1 MKLLTIAASFRLQRS
16 DRSMDNRSDIW
27 RGVDAIK
34 ARFIDLS
41 DKVWGTPE
49 VCYTE
54 ARSAAEHL
62 AELKHQGFRITENVA
77 GIPTALMGEW
87 GEGGPVIA
95 FLGEYDA
102 LPGLSQEAGVAEHRP
117 VETGGHGHGCGHNL
131 LGSAALLAA
140 TAVKDWLAEHKVQ
153 GRVRYYGCPAEEGGA
168 AKAFMVRSGA
178 FADADIAVTWHPH
191 SFWEVAVTPSL
202 ANTRADFIFTGRT
215 SHAAASPHLGRSA
228 LDAVELMNVGVNYMR
243 EHMPSDARVHY
254 ALLDTG
260 GIAPN
265 VVQAHARVRYS
276 IRARDLPGMTELVE
290 RASTEMRRGRGMRG
304 AAGEDEIGARVRER
318 RRDRDFPEAV
328 RVPGHGDIGIGERAR
343 AHHEGLGR
351 AAFLGGT
358 AVIADA
364 AGHLVLGKPVLHGGG
379 GEQRRRAQQIVA
391 AAMAVTAGLDRPVLG
406 NAGLLAEAGQGV
418 IFAEERDD
426 GAALAP
432 FAHQRGRNAGQVL
445 GDAETLVLKLSQMLG
460 GGARL
465 GVAHLRRSPDLVAP
479 VDETRL
485 DRVTATPNV
494 TTVVHAPVRSSQV
507 KTKRQWLPASRWP
520 A

>member
-1 MKLLTIAASFRLQRS
+1 
-16 DRSMDNRSDIW
+16 MDNRSEIW

-34 ARFIDLS
+34 TRFIELS
-41 DKVWGTPE
+41 DRVWGMPE

-62 AELKHQGFRITENVA
+62 AELKHQGFRITEKVA

-87 GEGGPVIA
+87 GMGGPVIA

-102 LPGLSQEAGVAEHRP
+102 LPGLSQEAGIAEHRP
-117 VETGGHGHGCGHNL
+117 VESNGHGHGCGHNL

-140 TAVKDWLAEHKVQ
+140 TAVKDWLAANKIP

-178 FADADIAVTWHPH
+178 FEDADIAITWHPS
-191 SFWEVAVTPSL
+191 SFWEVVMTPSL

-276 IRARDLPGMTELVE
+276 IRARDLPGMNELV
-290 RASTEMRRGRGMRG
+290 GR
-304 AAGEDEIGARVRER
+304 V
-318 RRDRDFPEAV
+318 
-328 RVPGHGDIGIGERAR
+328 HK
-343 AHHEGLGR
+343 
-351 AAFLGGT
+351 
-358 AVIADA
+358 IA
-364 AGHLVLGKPVLHGGG
+364 
-379 GEQRRRAQQIVA
+379 Q
-391 AAMAVTAGLDRPVLG
+391 
-406 NAGLLAEAGQGV
+406 
-418 IFAEERDD
+418 
-426 GAALAP
+426 GAALMTETKVEMKIISAVSNILP
-432 FAHQRGRNAGQVL
+432 NTPLEEALYGIMEELGPPHFDETDKDFAGQIQATLTDKDIASVYYSIGMDPTEKPLADFLVPLNAKRNPQIGSTDVGDVSWVL
-445 GDAETLVLKLSQMLG
+445 
-460 GGARL
+460 
-465 GVAHLRRSPDLVAP
+465 P
-479 VDETRL
+479 
-485 DRVTATPNV
+485 
-494 TTVVHAPVRSSQV
+494 TVQVHAPTVAIGTPFHTWQV
-507 KTKRQWLPASRWP
+507 VAQGKSPGAHKAMVQAAKAMAGLGIKALNDPALIAAAKADLKKRTTRTPYVSPLPDEVEPPLTMSVA
-520 A
+520 